1 MKPADPTSTA
11 ANRSRTNGSP
21 SAAAPTALPVAE
33 LTAFLSVVGRFT
45 GLLPAIMQ
53 GVDALNQTAKRHFAN
68 ISAFSGRSG
77 QLFSGMEEVVN
88 YSTMVLETSADYR
101 KIILRTEGILQQM
114 LASIDSTVALHDQAE
129 ARLRELAGITARL
142 QSLVSVLGDLSIGIK
157 QLSRNAEIKAY
168 HAGSAGRGFSVIAE
182 NMNRLA
188 GQMEARAGEIPAA
201 AGRIQDRL
209 QRSLDGV
216 ERARSMALA
225 LKQLADRMRD
235 GITSVNDQNQR
246 VIAEFD
252 AIRAAAHDQIEI
264 RNGLLA
270 SITEIETAA
279 SRLGVAQELVAT
291 VLSTETAVVGQ
302 IDFIRQQEESAL
314 RLSARSAAPWVR
326 RELSAKTELL
336 RAQVR
341 EAGSRWRTLQDSMM
355 ELTRTSGI
363 EERVAGTVWE
373 NLGKLFDNIN
383 AIGGNLE
390 TTGGLLAVNMNH
402 TAEIAAHL
410 DQSDQDL
417 RTLQATWGEFR
428 SHLAAIAATIEEL
441 RVSAGYLNSFTDEI
455 KLLSFYESIEVADL
469 GGAGSGFLAFVDQ
482 TRALALQARDDS
494 GRLAPMFED
503 VHRTLGETELI
514 SQRIMAL
521 LGDNLENINQARWS
535 LERSG
540 EAAGQ
545 FELIGQEAGATI
557 AVQKGRRQEV
567 LEIYTSYSESYK
579 QVGQNLSRLVN
590 LLNQGFAALTEL
602 GTADAALAGIF
613 GGAQDDSGGGTLRL
627 TLSADPITLDPAMIT
642 DATSDEVVAQVFNG
656 LVQFDDGVRVMPA
669 IASSWTISADGL
681 SWTFYL
687 RKGVR
692 FHHGRELVAGD
703 VKYSLERLLDPQ
715 VKSSN
720 ALFVDKIRGA
730 AEFAAGSKRAVEGIK
745 IINDYCLQI
754 VLTQPYMPFLAN
766 LAVSVTAIVPRE
778 MTELPE
784 FGRRPVGAGPFR
796 FSEWQPGKS
805 VVLKRFEQY
814 YEQRVS
820 AAGIHW
826 TVGLT
831 EEQRLAKLVAGEV
844 DAVDVHERDRKALE
858 AHGTAV
864 VKSAAS
870 LNVQY
875 LCINVSLDTPFAHK
889 LVRQALNYAIDKQAL
904 IDSTELKGEAI
915 AATGV
920 FPPRLEEFNPDLAG
934 YPYDPQKAR
943 ELLEEA
949 GFKGGLPGE
958 YLLDIRDIKAQVE
971 RGEMVKQY
979 CKKVGIRIRLNP
991 LSWKDLLD
999 RAYNVESLLSF
1010 RGWSSDNGDP
1020 DNFLTPLFHSRNW
1033 GKPGNTAFFK
1043 SEEIDAMLDKALA
1056 IRNPVE
1062 RQALYREIEAAVVD
1076 EAPWVFLYH
1085 SMEFIAMQPKLHGYR
1100 VRPLGAARL
1109 KDCWLE
1115 E

>member
-1 MKPADPTSTA
+1 SLIKEGNEGRSIGSGPAPA
-11 ANRSRTNGSP
+11 VAV
-21 SAAAPTALPVAE
+21 AAPAALPVAE
-33 LTAFLSVVGRFT
+33 LTSYLALVGRFT
-45 GLLPAIMQ
+45 ALLPAIMQ
-53 GVDALNQTAKRHFAN
+53 GVDALNQASKRHFAN
-68 ISAFSGRSG
+68 ISAFSGKSG
-77 QLFSGMEEVVN
+77 ELFTGMEEVVG
-88 YSTMVLETSADYR
+88 YSTLVLETSADYE
-101 KIILRTEGILQQM
+101 KIILRTEEILQQM
-114 LASIDSTVALHDQAE
+114 LASVEQTLAFNDQAE
-129 ARLRELAGITARL
+129 ARLRELVETTDRL
-142 QSLVSVLGDLSIGIK
+142 QALVSLLGDLSIAIK

-188 GQMEARAGEIPAA
+188 GQMEAKAGEIPAA
-201 AGRIQDRL
+201 AGQIRDRL
-209 QRSLDGV
+209 DRSLSGIGQA
-216 ERARSMALA
+216 RAMALA
-225 LKQLADRMRD
+225 LKERADQMRQ
-235 GITSVNDQNQR
+235 GIAAVNNQNQR

-252 AIRAAAHDQIEI
+252 AIRAAAHRQMEI
-264 RNGLLA
+264 KNSLLA
-270 SITEIETAA
+270 GAAEISAAA

-291 VLSTETAVVGQ
+291 VLSTETAEVGQ
-302 IDFIRQQEESAL
+302 IDFIRQQEETAL
-314 RLSARSAAPWVR
+314 RLSAQAAAPWAR
-326 RELSAKTELL
+326 RELSAKTGLL
-336 RAQVR
+336 QTQVR
-341 EAGSRWRTLQDSMM
+341 EAESRWRNLQDSMA
-355 ELTRTSGI
+355 ELTKTSGL

-373 NLGKLFDNIN
+373 NLEKLFDNIN

-390 TTGGLLAVNMNH
+390 TTGGLLAANKNQ
-402 TAEIAAHL
+402 TAEIASHL
-410 DQSDQDL
+410 DQSDRDL
-417 RTLQATWGEFR
+417 KALQATWGEFR
-428 SHLAAIAATIEEL
+428 DQLAAIARMIEEL
-441 RVSAGYLNSFTDEI
+441 IVSAGYLKSFTEEI
-455 KLLSFYESIEVADL
+455 KLLSFYESVEVADL
-469 GGAGSGFLAFVDQ
+469 GSLGKDFMIFVDQ
-482 TRALALQARDDS
+482 TRDLALQAKNDS
-494 GRLAPMFED
+494 GRLAPLFED
-503 VHRTLGETELI
+503 VRRTFGGTD
-514 SQRIMAL
+514 RIIGSILAII
-521 LGDNLENINQARWS
+521 GDNLENINQARWS

-545 FELIGQEAGATI
+545 FELIGQEAGTTI
-557 AVQKGRRQEV
+557 GAQKQRRQEV
-567 LEIYTSYSESYK
+567 YEIYTAYSGSYK
-579 QVGQNLSRLVN
+579 QVEQNLSRL
-590 LLNQGFAALTEL
+590 LDRLNQGFASLSEL
-602 GTADAALAGIF
+602 GQADGALAGIF
-613 GGAQDDSGGGTLRL
+613 GEEQAAARGGTLRL
-627 TLSADPITLDPAMIT
+627 TLSSDPITLDPAMIT

-669 IASSWTISADGL
+669 IARYWTISADGL

-687 RKGVR
+687 RRGVK
-692 FHHGRELVAGD
+692 FHHGRELAAGD

-730 AEFAAGSKRAVEGIK
+730 AEFRAGSKRSVDGIK
-745 IINDYCLQI
+745 IIDDHCLQI

-778 MTELPE
+778 LAERPE

-796 FSEWQPGKS
+796 FVDWQPGKS
-805 VVLKRFEQY
+805 VVLERFEQY
-814 YEQRVS
+814 YEQRIS

-826 TVGLT
+826 MVGLS
-831 EEQRLAKLVAGEV
+831 EEQRLAKLVAGEA
-844 DAVDVHERDRKALE
+844 DAVDIHERDRKAL
-858 AHGTAV
+858 AGRGSWT
-864 VKSAAS
+864 VKHVAS

-875 LCINVSLDTPFAHK
+875 LCINVSLDTPFKHK

-904 IDSTELKGEAI
+904 IDATELKGEAI

-920 FPPRLEEFNPDLAG
+920 FPPRLEVFNPDLTG

-943 ELLEEA
+943 ERLEQA
-949 GFKGGLPGE
+949 GFNGGLPGE
-958 YLLDIRDIKAQVE
+958 YLLDIRDIKAHID

-1010 RGWSSDNGDP
+1010 RGWASDNGDP
-1020 DNFLTPLFHSRNW
+1020 DNFLTPLFLSRNW

-1062 RQALYREIEAAVVD
+1062 RQAYYREIEAAVVD

-1100 VRPLGAARL
+1100 VRPFGAPRL